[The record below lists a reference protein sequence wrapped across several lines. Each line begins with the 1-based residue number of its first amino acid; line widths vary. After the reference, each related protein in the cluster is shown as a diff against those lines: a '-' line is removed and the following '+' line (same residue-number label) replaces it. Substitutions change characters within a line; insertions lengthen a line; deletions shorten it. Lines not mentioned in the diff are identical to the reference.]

1 MAMRIHE
8 FLQGRLARY
17 AELIG
22 GIAEFVVVFV
32 LLYAIGRFVLEP
44 AGRYA
49 LDAREIEPTLD
60 QALRRVLRTAVLLVA
75 FVAAA
80 GAAGFG
86 HVVGGSAV
94 IVAAATV
101 ALGFAAQ
108 DVVGNLVSGVFIVTD
123 PSFNIGDWI
132 EWDGKQGIIEAIT
145 FRSTRVRTFNDELIT
160 VPNSE
165 LVTAAVTNHVVSN
178 RLRIVSS
185 FEVGHHQIEAATDAL
200 LATARDHPEVLDE
213 PESTVRLDRRDGTFV
228 LDTRYWVGS
237 PRRTDVVRIRS
248 EYLREATDRLE
259 AAGVEMD
266 AAPRRDLSGELSID
280 RRVER
285 DEG

>member
-1 MAMRIHE
+1 MTVSAAVERRI
-8 FLQGRLARY
+8 ARY
-17 AELIG
+17 AALIEG
-22 GIAEFVVVFV
+22 LVEFVVAFA
-32 LLYAIGRFVLEP
+32 LLYAVGRFVLEP
-44 AGRYA
+44 AIRYA
-49 LDAREIEPTLD
+49 LDARGLEPTLD
-60 QALRRVLRTAVLLVA
+60 QALRRVLRAAVVVGA
-75 FVAAA
+75 VVAAA

-108 DVVGNLVSGVFIVTD
+108 DVVGNLVSGAFIVTD

-132 EWDGKQGIIEAIT
+132 EWDGKQGIIVAIT

-185 FEVGHHQIEAATDAL
+185 FEVAPVEVDAATDAL
-200 LATARDHPEVLDE
+200 LAAARDHPEVLDAPE
-213 PESTVRLDRRDGTFV
+213 PTVRLDRRDGAFV
-228 LDTRYWVGS
+228 LDARYWIAS
-237 PRRTDVVRIRS
+237 PRRTDFVRIRS
-248 EYLREATDRLE
+248 EYLREATDRLRE
-259 AAGVEMD
+259 AGVEVD
-266 AAPRRDLSGELSID
+266 AAPRRELSGELSID
-280 RRVER
+280 ER
-285 DEG
+285 GGSSE

>member
-1 MAMRIHE
+1 MTAFEAAEERI
-8 FLQGRLARY
+8 ARY
-17 AELIG
+17 AALVEGLV
-22 GIAEFVVVFV
+22 EFALAFA
-32 LLYAIGRFVLEP
+32 LLYALGRFVLEP
-44 AGRYA
+44 AIRYA
-49 LDAREIEPTLD
+49 LDARGLEPTLD
-60 QALRRVLRTAVLLVA
+60 QALRRVLRAAVVVVA
-75 FVAAA
+75 VVAAA

-86 HVVGGSAV
+86 HIVGGSAV

-132 EWDGKQGIIEAIT
+132 EWDGKQGIITAIT

-185 FEVGHHQIEAATDAL
+185 FEVDPHEIDAATDAL
-200 LATARDHPEVLDE
+200 LATAHEHPEVLDAPE
-213 PESTVRLDRRDGTFV
+213 PTIRLDRRDGTLV
-228 LDTRYWVGS
+228 LDSRYWIAT
-237 PRRTDVVRIRS
+237 PRRTDFVRIRS
-248 EYLREATDRLE
+248 EYLRDATDRLRE
-259 AAGVEMD
+259 AGVEIG
-266 AAPRRDLSGELSID
+266 AAPRRELSGELSID
-280 RRVER
+280 DTGRETS
-285 DEG
+285 EE

>member
-1 MAMRIHE
+1 MTVSAAVERRIV
-8 FLQGRLARY
+8 RY
-17 AELIG
+17 AALIEG
-22 GIAEFVVVFV
+22 LVEFVVAFA
-32 LLYAIGRFVLEP
+32 LLYAVGRFVLEP
-44 AGRYA
+44 AIRYA
-49 LDAREIEPTLD
+49 LDARRLEPTLD
-60 QALRRVLRTAVLLVA
+60 QALRRVLRAAVVVGV

-80 GAAGFG
+80 VAAGFG

-108 DVVGNLVSGVFIVTD
+108 DVVGNLVSGAFIVTD

-132 EWDGKQGIIEAIT
+132 EWEDKQGIIVAIT

-185 FEVGHHQIEAATDAL
+185 FEVAPDEVDAATDAL
-200 LATARDHPEVLDE
+200 LAAARDHSEVLDA
-213 PESTVRLDRRDGTFV
+213 PKPTVRLDRRDGTLV
-228 LDTRYWVGS
+228 LDARYWIAS
-237 PRRTDVVRIRS
+237 PRRTDFVRIRS
-248 EYLREATDRLE
+248 EYLREATDRLRE
-259 AAGVEMD
+259 AGVEVD
-266 AAPRRDLSGELSID
+266 AAPRRELSGELSID
-280 RRVER
+280 DR
-285 DEG
+285 DSASE

>member
-1 MAMRIHE
+1 MTVSAAVERRI
-8 FLQGRLARY
+8 ARY
-17 AELIG
+17 AALIEG
-22 GIAEFVVVFV
+22 LVEFVVAFA
-32 LLYAIGRFVLEP
+32 LLYAVGRFVLEP
-44 AGRYA
+44 AIRYA
-49 LDAREIEPTLD
+49 LDARGLEPTLD
-60 QALRRVLRTAVLLVA
+60 QALRRVLRAAVVVGA
-75 FVAAA
+75 VVAAA

-108 DVVGNLVSGVFIVTD
+108 DVVGNLVSGAFIVTD

-132 EWDGKQGIIEAIT
+132 EWDGKQGIIVAIT

-185 FEVGHHQIEAATDAL
+185 FEVAPVEVDAATDAL
-200 LATARDHPEVLDE
+200 LAAARDHSEVLDAPE
-213 PESTVRLDRRDGTFV
+213 PTVRLDRREGAFV
-228 LDTRYWVGS
+228 LDARYWIAS
-237 PRRTDVVRIRS
+237 PRRTDFVRIRS
-248 EYLREATDRLE
+248 EYLREATDRLRE
-259 AAGVEMD
+259 AGVEVD
-266 AAPRRDLSGELSID
+266 GAPRRELSGELSID
-280 RRVER
+280 ER
-285 DEG
+285 GGSSE

>member
-1 MAMRIHE
+1 MTAIEAAEERI
-8 FLQGRLARY
+8 ARY
-17 AELIG
+17 AALVEGLV
-22 GIAEFVVVFV
+22 EFALAFA
-32 LLYAIGRFVLEP
+32 LLYVLGRFVLEP
-44 AGRYA
+44 AIRYA
-49 LDAREIEPTLD
+49 LDARRLEPTLD
-60 QALRRVLRTAVLLVA
+60 QALRRVLRAAVVVVA
-75 FVAAA
+75 VVAAA

-86 HVVGGSAV
+86 HIVGGSAV

-132 EWDGKQGIIEAIT
+132 EWDGKQGIITAIT

-185 FEVGHHQIEAATDAL
+185 FEVGPHEIDAATDAL
-200 LATARDHPEVLDE
+200 LATARAHSEVLDDPE
-213 PESTVRLDRRDGTFV
+213 PTIRLDRRDGGLV
-228 LDTRYWVGS
+228 LDSRYWIAS
-237 PRRTDVVRIRS
+237 PRRADFVRIRS
-248 EYLREATDRLE
+248 EYLRDATDRLRE
-259 AAGVEMD
+259 AGVEVG
-266 AAPRRDLSGELSID
+266 AAPRRELSGELSID
-280 RRVER
+280 DTER
-285 DEG
+285 ETSEE

>member
-1 MAMRIHE
+1 MTVRQAAEGRID
-8 FLQGRLARY
+8 RY
-17 AELIG
+17 AALVEGLV
-22 GIAEFVVVFV
+22 EFVVAFA
-32 LLYAIGRFVLEP
+32 LLYVVGRFVLEP
-44 AGRYA
+44 AIRYV
-49 LDAREIEPTLD
+49 LDARNLEPTLD
-60 QALRRVLRTAVLLVA
+60 QALRRVLRAAVVVVA
-75 FVAAA
+75 LVAAA

-108 DVVGNLVSGVFIVTD
+108 DVVGNLVSGAFIVTD

-132 EWDGKQGIIEAIT
+132 EWDGKEGVIVAIT

-185 FEVGHHQIEAATDAL
+185 FEVAPDEIDAAAETLHEA
-200 LATARDHPEVLDE
+200 ARDHPEILDRPE
-213 PESTVRLDRRDGTFV
+213 PTVRLDRRDGAIV
-228 LDTRYWVGS
+228 LDARYWIES
-237 PRRTDVVRIRS
+237 PRRTEFVRVRS
-248 EYLREATDRLE
+248 EYLREAVDRLRE
-259 AAGVEMD
+259 AGVGVGD
-266 AAPRRDLSGELSID
+266 APRRELSGELTLD
-280 RRVER
+280 ER
-285 DEG
+285 GRGEPSEE

>member
-1 MAMRIHE
+1 MTVSAAVERRIV
-8 FLQGRLARY
+8 RY
-17 AELIG
+17 AALIEG
-22 GIAEFVVVFV
+22 LLEFVVAFA
-32 LLYAIGRFVLEP
+32 LLYAVGRFLLEP
-44 AGRYA
+44 AIRYA
-49 LDAREIEPTLD
+49 LDARGLEPTLD
-60 QALRRVLRTAVLLVA
+60 QALRRVLRAAVVVGA
-75 FVAAA
+75 VVAAA

-132 EWDGKQGIIEAIT
+132 EWDGKQGIIVAIT

-185 FEVGHHQIEAATDAL
+185 FEVDPHEIDAATDAL
-200 LATARDHPEVLDE
+200 LAAARDHPEVLDAPE
-213 PESTVRLDRRDGTFV
+213 PTVRLDRRDGALV
-228 LDTRYWVGS
+228 LDARYWIAS
-237 PRRTDVVRIRS
+237 PRRTDFVRIRS
-248 EYLREATDRLE
+248 EYLREATDRLRE
-259 AAGVEMD
+259 AGVEVGG
-266 AAPRRDLSGELSID
+266 APRRELSGELSID
-280 RRVER
+280 ER
-285 DEG
+285 GGSSE